1 MSWANYDDVLEQ
13 LRAGG
18 LMIDEGVEVD
28 TARPVRL
35 RVDGEDRERRGWY
48 WLASKEIAG
57 ARYITG
63 AWGVYH
69 GTDSGKQAI
78 AIRREGK
85 ALDLSAEDRAA
96 IRARHD
102 ANIKRIRAMRQ
113 AEADR
118 AALEAERVWRA
129 YSPTGPSDY
138 LERKGVRAYG
148 LRFSPSGNGTVAV
161 PMLRAGR
168 VIGLQI
174 IRGRDR
180 GRKLEKQY
188 WPAGMDKHGAYHL
201 IGAARAGGLLLVA
214 EGYATAATLHEA
226 AALPV
231 AVAFDAG
238 SLRPVAEALAK
249 AYRGAKLLICAD
261 DDYRTAGN
269 PGVTAAE
276 AAAFA
281 VGGAHLVPRF
291 SVERPMEG
299 PKKPTDFNDL
309 AALEGLH
316 VVRHQVETRLAGLG
330 WSVSAPSARG
340 SAPEG
345 GGERGEIP
353 SVVQIGEAAERYAM
367 VYGGKGTMFDRI
379 EHMLVP
385 KADVLDILPE
395 HGWRDLRA
403 IKRVVRMEEVGFDPA
418 GTDARITCNL
428 WGGWPTV
435 PRAGCCERLL
445 ELLEYLCSGEQ
456 NAREIYQWVLRW
468 IAYPIQ
474 RPGAKM
480 RTALVFHGRQGTG
493 KNLFFEVLMGIYG
506 EYGRIV
512 DQSAIEDK
520 FNDWASRKLF
530 LIADEVVARTELYHT
545 KNKLKGIVTG
555 EHIRINPKNVAA
567 HDERNHC
574 NLVFLSN
581 ETEPLIIEQDDRR
594 YTVIWTPDKLSE
606 SFYREVRAEID
617 AGGQAALH
625 QFLLD
630 LDLGDFSEHT
640 KPPMTRAKAELI
652 DRSLDSV
659 ERFLR
664 DWQSGDVTHDPRQGP
679 VPFCP
684 CSSGQLYRVYLD
696 WCRRMGEP
704 RPRPENKFGG
714 DVQKRQG
721 WTKAHRD
728 RRESHNTARVV
739 RQRFVIPSEE
749 SLTAAAKAGR
759 DDYRRRPEENQT
771 EWLTRCFFDFDLAMG
786 VPA

>member
-1 MSWANYDDVLEQ
+1 VSWANYDDVVDQ

-18 LMIDEGVEVD
+18 LMLDGGIEVD
-28 TARPVRL
+28 SAKPMRV
-35 RVDGEDRERRGWY
+35 RVDGEDREKRGWY
-48 WLASKEIAG
+48 WLASKEING
-57 ARYITG
+57 GRYITG

-69 GTDSGKQAI
+69 GADSGKQAI
-78 AIRREGK
+78 ILRRDGQ
-85 ALDLSAEDRAA
+85 ALELSAEERAA
-96 IRARHD
+96 IRTRHEANVKRAR
-102 ANIKRIRAMRQ
+102 ALRQ

-118 AALEAERVWRA
+118 AAIEAERVWRA
-129 YSPTGPSDY
+129 YLPTGRSDY
-138 LERKGVRAYG
+138 LERKGVQAYG

-161 PMLRAGR
+161 PMLRGGR
-168 VIGLQI
+168 VVGLQI
-174 IRGRDR
+174 IRGRER

-188 WPAGMDKHGAYHL
+188 WPAGMDKSGAYHL
-201 IGAARAGGLLLVA
+201 IGAARSGGVLLVA

-226 AALPV
+226 SGLPV

-249 AYRGAKLLICAD
+249 AYRSSRLLLCAD
-261 DDYRTAGN
+261 DDYRTPGN
-269 PGVTAAE
+269 PGVTAAQN
-276 AAAFA
+276 AAFA
-281 VGGAHLVPRF
+281 VGGAHLVPAF
-291 SVERPMEG
+291 SVERPPEG
-299 PKKPTDFNDL
+299 PRKPTDFNDL

-316 VVRHQVETRLAGLG
+316 VVREQVERALSGLG
-330 WSVSAPSARG
+330 WSASATPARG
-340 SAPEG
+340 SAPKG
-345 GGERGEIP
+345 SGERAEIP
-353 SVVQIGEAAERYAM
+353 SVLQIGEAAERYAF
-367 VYGGKGTMFDRI
+367 VYGGKGTMFDVV

-418 GTDARITCNL
+418 GSDPAITCNL

-435 PRAGCCERLL
+435 PRAGCCDRLL
-445 ELLEYLCSGEQ
+445 ELLEYLCSGEH
-456 NAREIYQWVLRW
+456 NTREIYQWVLRW

-474 RPGAKM
+474 HPGAKM
-480 RTALVFHGRQGTG
+480 KTALIFHGRQGTG
-493 KNLFFEVLMGIYG
+493 KNLFFEALMGIYG

-512 DQSAIEDK
+512 DQAAVEDK

-530 LIADEVVARTELYHT
+530 LIADEVVARAELYHV

-555 EHIRINPKNVAA
+555 EWIRINPKNVAA

-581 ETEPLIIEQDDRR
+581 ETQPLILEKDDRR

-606 SFYREVRAEID
+606 AFYREVRAEID

-625 QFLLD
+625 QHLLD
-630 LDLGDFSEHT
+630 LDLGDFDEHT
-640 KPPMTRAKAELI
+640 KPPMTRAKMELI

-659 ERFLR
+659 ERFLLE
-664 DWQSGDVTHDPRQGP
+664 WQAGDVIADPRQGP

-684 CSSGQLYRVYLD
+684 CASSQLYRVYLD

-704 RPRPENKFGG
+704 RPRPENQFGG
-714 DVQKRQG
+714 DLLKRPG
-721 WTKAHRD
+721 WVKGHRD

-749 SLTAAAKAGR
+749 ALSDAVKAGR
-759 DDYRRRPEENQT
+759 DDYRLRPDENKT
-771 EWLTRCFFDFDLAMG
+771 EWLTRCFFEFGNAMG
-786 VPA
+786 ESS